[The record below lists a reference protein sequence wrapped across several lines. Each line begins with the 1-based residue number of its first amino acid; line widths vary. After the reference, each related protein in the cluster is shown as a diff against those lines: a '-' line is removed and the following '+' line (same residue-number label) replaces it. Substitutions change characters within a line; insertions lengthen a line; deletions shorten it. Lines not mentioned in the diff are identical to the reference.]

1 MFGNNKNYPKSPLR
15 SPNISTSKKSGFH
28 TIGSKKLSNKFREKL
43 EEAINMTS
51 LPDTAKENIRNNQ
64 NPNNAI
70 FIDEKNKKVYKF
82 GLWLDRERCI
92 RNEFI
97 AYTLLL
103 KENGDGMNIHYPEMF
118 DCQKIEG
125 TKYAMLT
132 LEYIPDIQMVC
143 FPSKKNN
150 QNMNVIKNNKN
161 NNLSKCIDSLNNT
174 SRNNLINDGCQY
186 LNNVGIKHNDEEQNL
201 FYHIVD
207 NQMTFLWMD
216 FEAATFDKNKLNMCS
231 KLLLQKNVKISHAN
245 STNMSPIF
253 MENLHSPSSST
264 KKRKKENNNANNG
277 NYGNYMFNRLAEK

>member
-1 MFGNNKNYPKSPLR
+1 MFNNKTSPPRSNSRKSAPY
-15 SPNISTSKKSGFH
+15 T
-28 TIGSKKLSNKFREKL
+28 TGSKKPSNKSREKL
-43 EEAINMTS
+43 DEAINKVKKF
-51 LPDTAKENIRNNQ
+51 LPEIKNEDRKSERNNQ

-103 KENGDGMNIHYPEMF
+103 KENGDGINIHYPEMF

-132 LEYIPDIQMVC
+132 LKYIPNIQMVC

-161 NNLSKCIDSLNNT
+161 NNLSKCIDLLNIT
-174 SRNNLINDGCQY
+174 SRNNLINDAYQY
-186 LNNVGIKHNDEEQNL
+186 LNNIGIKHNDEEQNL

-207 NQMTFLWMD
+207 NQTTFLWMD

-231 KLLLQKNVKISHAN
+231 KLLLQKNVQINHVN
-245 STNMSPIF
+245 SNNNSPIF
-253 MENLHSPSSST
+253 MENLNSPSSST
-264 KKRKKENNNANNG
+264 KKRRKNING
-277 NYGNYMFNRLAEK
+277 NDGNNMFSRLLPSLPYN